1 MYQETGFTVLLK
13 VILLVSLAVI
23 LFASLTV
30 ICRALLGVIFCLRKV
45 YASLSLS
52 IKLPKAISR
61 AAGAY
66 HREAISRGE
75 SRI

>member
-1 MYQETGFTVLLK
+1 MFASLT

-23 LFASLTV
+23 LLAPLTV

>member
-1 MYQETGFTVLLK
+1 M
-13 VILLVSLAVI
+13 LAVI
-23 LFASLTV
+23 LFAFAHSDIARFTRSDIARSARSDMPSFARRDIL
-30 ICRALLGVIFCLRKV
+30 LRKV

>member
-1 MYQETGFTVLLK
+1 MLALLA
-13 VILLVSLAVI
+13 VISLAVI
-23 LFASLTV
+23 LFASLAV

>member
-1 MYQETGFTVLLK
+1 MILFALLA
-13 VILLVSLAVI
+13 VISLAVI